1 MFFFWGV
8 FWVWVCVSLFCFSG
22 DHYPLNLEVFSWVL
36 TSLCTVPDSVVGDG
50 AARIQIGHGQTAAL
64 AASAVSLCFNFKAHG
79 RGRRDFILKYSQ
91 ILRCTVGL
99 QWRFPYLSLLKGR
112 NGKNSAGH
120 SNPRSENSGFIVA
133 GDILLIGFLGRRM
146 PKVPIHAWQTFFL
159 LFVFPLFFSFFPAL
173 YTALPCSCPPPLP
186 SWACPCSPA
195 CCVGFPPLCHSCV
208 RWQQQSKIDWNADL
222 RSTLA
227 HSALEIRILV
237 HYTRLLAE
245 QSAVTGKHNA
255 RARGSDSEF

>member
-1 MFFFWGV
+1 MGFDLGFCFVSFVFGFFWGV

-36 TSLCTVPDSVVGDG
+36 ASLCTVPDSVVGDG

-64 AASAVSLCFNFKAHG
+64 AASAVSFCFNFKAHG

-112 NGKNSAGH
+112 NGKNSVGH
-120 SNPRSENSGFIVA
+120 SNPLSENSGFIVA

-159 LFVFPLFFSFFPAL
+159 LFVFPFFFFFSCPL
-173 YTALPCSCPPPLP
+173 CCITMLLPPTPPQL
-186 SWACPCSPA
+186 SVSLQPCLLCCFSPA
-195 CCVGFPPLCHSCV
+195 VPLLCAV
-208 RWQQQSKIDWNADL
+208 AAAKQNRLKRWSPK
-222 RSTLA
+222 
-227 HSALEIRILV
+227 H
-237 HYTRLLAE
+237 
-245 QSAVTGKHNA
+245 TGTQCF
-255 RARGSDSEF
+255 RD

>member
-1 MFFFWGV
+1 MHSGVAVEISLSFPFEGKKWKEFCGSLKSSLRKQRIYCGWRHPADWVSGKENAQSSYSCMTDFF
-8 FWVWVCVSLFCFSG
+8 
-22 DHYPLNLEVFSWVL
+22 
-36 TSLCTVPDSVVGDG
+36 SVV
-50 AARIQIGHGQTAAL
+50 
-64 AASAVSLCFNFKAHG
+64 CF
-79 RGRRDFILKYSQ
+79 
-91 ILRCTVGL
+91 
-99 QWRFPYLSLLKGR
+99 P
-112 NGKNSAGH
+112 
-120 SNPRSENSGFIVA
+120 P
-133 GDILLIGFLGRRM
+133 
-146 PKVPIHAWQTFFL
+146 
-159 LFVFPLFFSFFPAL
+159 FFSFFPAL

-255 RARGSDSEF
+255 GARGSDSEF

>member
-1 MFFFWGV
+1 M
-8 FWVWVCVSLFCFSG
+8 
-22 DHYPLNLEVFSWVL
+22 E
-36 TSLCTVPDSVVGDG
+36 
-50 AARIQIGHGQTAAL
+50 RILRVT
-64 AASAVSLCFNFKAHG
+64 
-79 RGRRDFILKYSQ
+79 Q
-91 ILRCTVGL
+91 ILAQKTAD
-99 QWRFPYLSLLKGR
+99 LLWLET
-112 NGKNSAGH
+112 SCWL
-120 SNPRSENSGFIVA
+120 GFWE
-133 GDILLIGFLGRRM
+133 GECPKFLFMHDRL
-146 PKVPIHAWQTFFL
+146 FFCC
-159 LFVFPLFFSFFPAL
+159 LFSPFFSFFPAL
-173 YTALPCSCPPPLP
+173 YVALPCSCPPPLP